1 MKKNAWHMPSFFVG
15 LLVGLFAAGMVLLLQ
30 GQWVGGGVPIE
41 LAPLPARAIPA
52 SQVLLNVH
60 VVGAVKTPGVYALEF
75 GSRTQDA
82 IAAAGGALEGADLS
96 AINLAQ
102 ELADGQQVKVPSKDS
117 LASVPIA
124 ETTGGESALSDLVN
138 INTADQATLESLPR
152 IGVNLATA
160 IIADRDIRGP
170 FATVQELQRVS
181 GITADIFAVLEPLIT
196 VGP

>member
-15 LLVGLFAAGMVLLLQ
+15 LLVGLLVAGMVLLLQ

-41 LAPLPARAIPA
+41 LVPLPPRATQA
-52 SQVLLNVH
+52 STVLLTVH
-60 VVGAVKTPGVYALEF
+60 VVGAVKMPGVYALEF

-82 IAAAGGALEGADLS
+82 IAAAGGALEDADLS
-96 AINLAQ
+96 VINLAQ
-102 ELADGQQVKVPSKDS
+102 ELADGQQVKVPGKADF
-117 LASVPIA
+117 ASAPIS
-124 ETTGGESALSDLVN
+124 ETTEGENTPSNLVN

-152 IGVNLATA
+152 VGVNLATA
-160 IIADRDIRGP
+160 ILSDRNTHGP
-170 FATVQELQRVS
+170 FATVQDLQRVP